1 MYKRCVF
8 LLTSR
13 PLLVSIFCFVYTPH
27 TRVRTRCIHTKHVC
41 LGKHAQCLQVYGF
54 IRILYEIIAANT
66 ENKIENTEKIA
77 SAACVLAAI
86 LYKIQICTP
95 KVLKF
100 WVEIMD

>member
-1 MYKRCVF
+1 M
-8 LLTSR
+8 LATALD
-13 PLLVSIFCFVYTPH
+13 
-27 TRVRTRCIHTKHVC
+27 
-41 LGKHAQCLQVYGF
+41 QCLQAYGF

-86 LYKIQICTP
+86 LYRTKHKIRIYTP

-100 WVEIMD
+100 WVEITD